1 GGRNPIAR
9 AARTRGAVENRVRS
23 VFPATWPVSS
33 EDRAIAKS
41 ARAAARPRRC
51 LCQLRPAK
59 WARPVPG
66 AHRYPEKGSAS
77 ILHGCDVLAWWAG
90 RPAFLILVSG
100 VRRGVPAR
108 LSRRVGAGSTAGC
121 GSLLSGWLGRGGRVR
136 GGAGP

>member
-1 GGRNPIAR
+1 MPITASQLTGLTVGRNPIAR

-66 AHRYPEKGSAS
+66 AHRYPEKGSVVGS
-77 ILHGCDVLAWWAG
+77 VFLVQRG
-90 RPAFLILVSG
+90 RPSCT
-100 VRRGVPAR
+100 
-108 LSRRVGAGSTAGC
+108 SRREFQPLGAKSHIDPRAVGGC
-121 GSLLSGWLGRGGRVR
+121 
-136 GGAGP
+136 A